1 MMEEKE
7 GGKGEEAIKGICRE
21 VIERIRPGEE
31 ERRKVKAVTDLII
44 AKLNKKASE
53 MGIEAHAISVGS
65 TARNTWISG
74 AADIDVF
81 IMFPESVSEEELKE
95 KGLALAKRISDRYEE
110 RYASHPYIHAYFHD
124 AEGRTEYE
132 VDLVPCF
139 SVKSASLLKSAVD
152 RTPFH
157 NEYIVKRISGLEE
170 EVLLLKQ
177 FLKCRGIYGSEQR
190 RKGCSGYLCELLIL
204 RYSSF
209 VELLR
214 HASKWKY
221 GERIDIEGRG
231 KYKGADKDP
240 LIVIDPVDPNRNV
253 AAAVSLD
260 SFCRLIDAA
269 RDFLACPDASF
280 FLLAKEE
287 AMTKAEFVNCIKE
300 RGTEL
305 VMVLFEAP
313 DVVEDVLFPQLR
325 KAEASVKSMI
335 ERNGFT
341 VYRSDVSVGGNKA
354 FLVFELLVWCLPEVK
369 RHEGPPVTLK
379 HHSEQFKNEYKP
391 LSFGKRKAFTEK
403 KNNADV
409 LLQRAVRIENGRYV
423 VEVKRKYTD
432 AVELLKSELKSCGLG
447 KQVSEAI
454 DKDYEVLKNEEIMFF
469 EGLGSFFRE
478 FFGLANS
485 F

>member
-1 MMEEKE
+1 MVEEKE
-7 GGKGEEAIKGICRE
+7 GREAEIKRICRE
-21 VIERIRPGEE
+21 VIERIRPDEK
-31 ERRKVKAVTDLII
+31 ERRKVKAVTEHII

-53 MGIEAHAISVGS
+53 MRIEAHAISVGS

-74 AADIDVF
+74 EADIDVF
-81 IMFPESVSEEELKE
+81 IMFPEDVSEEELKE
-95 KGLALAKRISDRYEE
+95 KGLALAKSISDRYEE
-110 RYASHPYIHAYFHD
+110 RYASHPYIHTYFHD

-139 SVKSASLLKSAVD
+139 SVKAASLLKSAVD

-157 NEYIVKRISGLEE
+157 NEYIVKRIAGLEE

-190 RKGCSGYLCELLIL
+190 RKGFSGYLCELLIL
-204 RYSSF
+204 QYASF
-209 VELLR
+209 AELLR
-214 HASKWKY
+214 NASKWKY

-231 KYKGADKDP
+231 TYKGEDP

-260 SFCRLIDAA
+260 SFCMFIDAA

-280 FLLAKEE
+280 FLLAKEKE
-287 AMTKAEFVNCIKE
+287 MSKAEFVELIKE

-341 VYRSDVSVGGNKA
+341 VYRSDVSVGGDKA
-354 FLVFELLVWCLPEVK
+354 FLVFELLVWRLPEVK
-369 RHEGPPVTLK
+369 RHVGPPVTLK
-379 HHSEQFKNEYKP
+379 HHSEQFKSKYKP
-391 LSFGKRKAFTEK
+391 FSFGKK
-403 KNNADV
+403 
-409 LLQRAVRIENGRYV
+409 IENGRYV
-423 VEVKRKYTD
+423 VDVKREYTD
-432 AVELLKSELKSCGLG
+432 AVELLRNELKSCGLG

-454 DKDYEVLKNEEIMFF
+454 DNGYEVLKNEEILFF

>member
-1 MMEEKE
+1 MEEKE

-157 NEYIVKRISGLEE
+157 NGYIVKRISGLEE

-190 RKGCSGYLCELLIL
+190 RKGFSGYLCELLIL

-341 VYRSDVSVGGNKA
+341 VYRSDVSVGGDKA

-391 LSFGKRKAFTEK
+391 FSFGKRKAFTEK
-403 KNNADV
+403 KSNAEV
-409 LLQRAVRIENGRYV
+409 LLQQLVRIENGRYV
-423 VEVKRKYTD
+423 VEVKREYTD

-454 DKDYEVLKNEEIMFF
+454 DNGYEVLKNEEIMFF

>member
-7 GGKGEEAIKGICRE
+7 EAEIKRICRE
-21 VIERIRPGEE
+21 VIERLRPDEE
-31 ERRKVKAVTDLII
+31 ERKKVKAVAEHII
-44 AKLNKKASE
+44 AELNKKASE

-74 AADIDVF
+74 EADIDVF

-95 KGLALAKRISDRYEE
+95 KGLALAKSISDRYEE

-139 SVKSASLLKSAVD
+139 SVKAASLLKSAVD

-190 RKGCSGYLCELLIL
+190 RKGFSGYLCELLII

-231 KYKGADKDP
+231 TYKGEDP

-260 SFCRLIDAA
+260 SFCMFIDAA

-280 FLLAKEE
+280 FALAKEK
-287 AMTKAEFVNCIKE
+287 AMTKAEFVELIKE

-341 VYRSDVSVGGNKA
+341 VYRSDVSVGGDKA
-354 FLVFELLVWCLPEVK
+354 FLVFELLVWRLPGVK
-369 RHEGPPVTLK
+369 RHVGPPVTLK
-379 HHSEQFKNEYKP
+379 HHSEQFKSKYKP
-391 LSFGKRKAFTEK
+391 FSFGK
-403 KNNADV
+403 
-409 LLQRAVRIENGRYV
+409 RIENGRYV
-423 VEVKRKYTD
+423 VDVKREYTD
-432 AVELLKSELKSCGLG
+432 AVELLRNELKSCGLG

-454 DKDYEVLKNEEIMFF
+454 DNGYEVLKNEEILFF
-469 EGLGSFFRE
+469 EGLGSFFME
-478 FFGLANS
+478 FFGLN
-485 F
+485 

>member
-1 MMEEKE
+1 M
-7 GGKGEEAIKGICRE
+7 
-21 VIERIRPGEE
+21 
-31 ERRKVKAVTDLII
+31 
-44 AKLNKKASE
+44 
-53 MGIEAHAISVGS
+53 
-65 TARNTWISG
+65 
-74 AADIDVF
+74 
-81 IMFPESVSEEELKE
+81 
-95 KGLALAKRISDRYEE
+95 
-110 RYASHPYIHAYFHD
+110 
-124 AEGRTEYE
+124 
-132 VDLVPCF
+132 
-139 SVKSASLLKSAVD
+139 
-152 RTPFH
+152 
-157 NEYIVKRISGLEE
+157 
-170 EVLLLKQ
+170 LLLKQ

-190 RKGCSGYLCELLIL
+190 RKGFSGYLCELLIL

-341 VYRSDVSVGGNKA
+341 VYRSDVSVGGDKA

-391 LSFGKRKAFTEK
+391 FSFGKRKAFTEK
-403 KNNADV
+403 KSNAEV
-409 LLQRAVRIENGRYV
+409 LLQQLVRIENGRYV
-423 VEVKRKYTD
+423 VEVKREYTD

-454 DKDYEVLKNEEIMFF
+454 DNGYEVLKNEEIMFF

>member
-7 GGKGEEAIKGICRE
+7 EEEIKRICRE
-21 VIERIRPGEE
+21 VIERIRPDEE
-31 ERRKVKAVTDLII
+31 ERRKVKAVAERII
-44 AKLNKKASE
+44 AKLNKKAPE
-53 MGIEAHAISVGS
+53 MGMEVHAISVGS

-74 AADIDVF
+74 EADIDVF
-81 IMFPESVSEEELKE
+81 IMFPEDVPEEELKE
-95 KGLALAKRISDRYEE
+95 KGLALAKSISDRYEE

-139 SVKSASLLKSAVD
+139 SVKAAPLLKSAVD

-190 RKGCSGYLCELLIL
+190 RKGFSGYLCELLSI

-214 HASKWKY
+214 HASKWKC

-231 KYKGADKDP
+231 KYKGEGKDP

-253 AAAVSLD
+253 AAAVSWD

-280 FLLAKEE
+280 FALAKEKG
-287 AMTKAEFVNCIKE
+287 MSKAEFVKLVKE

-325 KAEASVKSMI
+325 RAEASVTSMI
-335 ERNGFT
+335 ERNGFM
-341 VYRSDVSVGGNKA
+341 VHRSDVSVEGDKA
-354 FLVFELLVWCLPEVK
+354 FLVFELLVWCLPEMKKHV
-369 RHEGPPVTLK
+369 GPPVTLK
-379 HHSEQFKNEYKP
+379 HHSEQFKNKYKP
-391 LSFGKRKAFTEK
+391 FSFGKRKAFTEK
-403 KNNADV
+403 KNNSDV
-409 LLQRAVRIENGRYV
+409 LLQQPVRIENGRYV
-423 VEVKRKYTD
+423 VEVKREYTD

-454 DKDYEVLKNEEIMFF
+454 NKGYEVLKNEEIIFF
-469 EGLGSFFRE
+469 EGLGSFFRG
-478 FFGLANS
+478 FFG
-485 F
+485 FGFGRK

>member
-1 MMEEKE
+1 MMAEKE
-7 GGKGEEAIKGICRE
+7 EAEIKRICRE
-21 VIERIRPGEE
+21 VIERIRPDEE
-31 ERRKVKAVTDLII
+31 ERKKVKAVAEHII
-44 AKLNKKASE
+44 AELNKKALE

-74 AADIDVF
+74 EADIDVF
-81 IMFPESVSEEELKE
+81 IMFPEDVPEEELKK
-95 KGLALAKRISDRYEE
+95 KGLALAKSISDRYEE
-110 RYASHPYIHAYFHD
+110 RYASHPYIHAYFRD
-124 AEGRTEYE
+124 TEGRTEYE

-139 SVKSASLLKSAVD
+139 SVKAASLLKSAVD

-157 NEYIVKRISGLEE
+157 NEYVVKRISGLEE

-177 FLKCRGIYGSEQR
+177 FLKCRGVYGSEQR
-190 RKGCSGYLCELLIL
+190 RKGFSGYLCELLCI
-204 RYSSF
+204 RYPSF

-231 KYKGADKDP
+231 TYKGEGKDP

-280 FLLAKEE
+280 FALAEE
-287 AMTKAEFVNCIKE
+287 KAMTKAEFVKLIKE

-341 VYRSDVSVGGNKA
+341 VYRSDVSIGGDKA
-354 FLVFELLVWCLPEVK
+354 FLIFELLVWCLPGVK
-369 RHEGPPVTLK
+369 RHVGPPVTLK
-379 HHSEQFKNEYKP
+379 HHSELFKSKYKP
-391 LSFGKRKAFTEK
+391 LSFGK
-403 KNNADV
+403 
-409 LLQRAVRIENGRYV
+409 RIENGRYV

-432 AVELLKSELKSCGLG
+432 VADLLKHELKSCGLG

-454 DKDYEVLKNEEIMFF
+454 DKGYEVLKNEEITFF
-469 EGLGSFFRE
+469 EGLGSFFME
-478 FFGLANS
+478 FFGLN
-485 F
+485 